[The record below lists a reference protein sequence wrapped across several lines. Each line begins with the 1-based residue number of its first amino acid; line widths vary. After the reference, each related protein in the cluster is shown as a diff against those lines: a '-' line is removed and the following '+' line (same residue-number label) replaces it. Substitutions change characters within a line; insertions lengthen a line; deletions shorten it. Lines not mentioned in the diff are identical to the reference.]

1 MPYKTQQELEA
12 EAAVAKLPPQPR
24 SIPVWHFNP
33 LTQRPKS
40 PERYETDQRRLYV
53 LERLK
58 DVEPGAPNVLD
69 PGPLRKQLASPIEPY
84 AKPGYSAW
92 DRDKE
97 EIVQVPG
104 QYLGEDSPIWKG
116 LTWMGSPVSAVA
128 NASRELANQA
138 DRGVSYMLGQEPVE
152 QYPGA
157 WDNANKD
164 FSTFTSALPRG
175 GAMVYREESTPEDN
189 RWQELRDMRTAQDS
203 MSAKTIDPREA
214 DRFIQEKLYAP
225 QQIDMV
231 DMYEGAGLPP
241 TAAWTL
247 GTVGNIVADPGS
259 AMLGVRSLVKQG
271 RMLAAWK
278 ALGFDAGMGVAPEFL
293 IQSPEI
299 LKQIRESGGDVTE
312 QIRDLLPERY

>member
-1 MPYKTQQELEA
+1 MPYKTRQELEA
-12 EAAVAKLPPQPR
+12 DAAVAPLSPQPG
-24 SIPVWHFNP
+24 STPFWDYNP

-53 LERLK
+53 LDRLK
-58 DVEPGAPNVLD
+58 EVESGAPNVLD
-69 PGPLRKQLASPIEPY
+69 PGPLEKQLASPIEPY

-203 MSAKTIDPREA
+203 MSAKTIDPRGA
-214 DRFIQEKLYAP
+214 DRFIQEQLYAP
-225 QQIDMV
+225 EQIDMV
-231 DMYEGAGLPP
+231 EMYEGAGLPP
-241 TAAWTL
+241 TAAWAL
-247 GTVGNIVADPGS
+247 GTVGNIVADPGA
-259 AMLGVRSLVKQG
+259 AMLSVPSLVRQG
-271 RMLAAWK
+271 MKPAAWR
-278 ALGFDAGMGVAPEFL
+278 ALLTDAGMGAAPEVL
-293 IQSPEI
+293 MQSPEI
-299 LKQIRESGGDVTE
+299 VKQIRESGGDVTE
-312 QIRDLLPERY
+312 QIRDLLQERY